1 MRRRPSVSTSL
12 AVLLAAAL
20 LVPAAATGQDDASDA
35 WQAPRTPN
43 GRPDLQGVWDFRSL
57 TPLERPEAL
66 ADQDVFSAEE
76 AAQFTEERLAALDK
90 DQPGPDG
97 RIPLSGG
104 YNDFWWDYG
113 RQLTGDLRTSL
124 LVDPPDGRL
133 PALTPAARDRAA
145 ARRTALGRDAYGP
158 EDRGAF
164 ERCILGFNA
173 GPPMNPS
180 AYNNNMQL
188 FQTAD
193 HMVILNEMVHD
204 ARIVPLD
211 GSGHLP
217 DGVRQWRGDSR
228 GHWDGDTLVIETKNF
243 TAQDVVP
250 RHGPRTAPGRA
261 VHAHGGGNPPLRV
274 HRHRSRVLRARLVGR
289 RADAEERSAGLRVRL
304 PRRELRDAEPDGER
318 PGRGREE
325 VRGGRRAVTRCC
337 IRCRTEPARLRGAWR
352 DRPESCRGGS
362 PPPSS

>member
-35 WQAPRTPN
+35 WQVPRTPN

-243 TAQDVVP
+243 TDKTSFRGTGPGLHLVERFTRMAEGILLYEYTVTDPESFERAWSVAVP
-250 RHGPRTAPGRA
+250 MQKNDLPVFEYACHEGNYGMLNLMVSARA
-261 VHAHGGGNPPLRV
+261 E
-274 HRHRSRVLRARLVGR
+274 
-289 RADAEERSAGLRVRL
+289 DAKKSA
-304 PRRELRDAEPDGER
+304 AE
-318 PGRGREE
+318 
-325 VRGGRRAVTRCC
+325 GGR
-337 IRCRTEPARLRGAWR
+337 
-352 DRPESCRGGS
+352 
-362 PPPSS
+362 

>member
-1 MRRRPSVSTSL
+1 MRRRPFVSTSL

-20 LVPAAATGQDDASDA
+20 LVPAAAAGQDGASDA
-35 WQAPRTPN
+35 WQVPRTPD

-66 ADQDVFSAEE
+66 ADQDIFSAEE

-113 RQLTGDLRTSL
+113 RQLPDDLRTSL
-124 LVDPPDGRL
+124 VVDPPDGRL
-133 PALTPAARDRAA
+133 PGLTPAGRERAA
-145 ARRTALGRDAYGP
+145 ARRTALGRDAHGP

-193 HMVILNEMVHD
+193 HVVILNEMVHD

-211 GSGHLP
+211 ASDHLP

-228 GHWDGDTLVIETKNF
+228 GHWNGDTLVIETQNF
-243 TAQDVVP
+243 TAKTSF
-250 RHGPRTAPGRA
+250 RGTGPGLHLVERFT
-261 VHAHGGGNPPLRV
+261 RV
-274 HRHRSRVLRARLVGR
+274 
-289 RADAEERSAGLRVRL
+289 EEGILLYEYTVTDPESF
-304 PRRELRDAEPDGER
+304 ER
-318 PGRGREE
+318 PWSVAVPMQKNDLPVFEYACHEGNYGMLNLMVSARAEDARKAAEA
-325 VRGGRRAVTRCC
+325 GG
-337 IRCRTEPARLRGAWR
+337 AR
-352 DRPESCRGGS
+352 
-362 PPPSS
+362 

>member
-20 LVPAAATGQDDASDA
+20 LAPAAATGQDDASDA
-35 WQAPRTPN
+35 WQVPRTPN

-133 PALTPAARDRAA
+133 PPLTPAARDRAA

-228 GHWDGDTLVIETKNF
+228 GHWDGDTLVIETQNF
-243 TAQDVVP
+243 TDKTSFRGTGPGLHLVERFTRMAEGILLYEYTVTDPESFERAWSVAVP
-250 RHGPRTAPGRA
+250 MQKNDLPVFEYACHEGNYGMLNLMVSARA
-261 VHAHGGGNPPLRV
+261 E
-274 HRHRSRVLRARLVGR
+274 
-289 RADAEERSAGLRVRL
+289 DAKKSA
-304 PRRELRDAEPDGER
+304 AE
-318 PGRGREE
+318 
-325 VRGGRRAVTRCC
+325 GGR
-337 IRCRTEPARLRGAWR
+337 
-352 DRPESCRGGS
+352 
-362 PPPSS
+362 

>member
-20 LVPAAATGQDDASDA
+20 LVPAVAAGQEEASDA

-57 TPLERPEAL
+57 TPLERPEAI
-66 ADQDVFSAEE
+66 ADQDVFTAEE

-113 RQLTGDLRTSL
+113 RQLTDDLRTSL
-124 LVDPPDGRL
+124 VVDPPNGRI
-133 PALTPAARDRAA
+133 PALTAAGNERAGL
-145 ARRTALGRDAYGP
+145 RRTALGRDAHGP

-193 HMVILNEMVHD
+193 HVVILNEMVHD

-211 GSGHLP
+211 GSDHLP
-217 DGVRQWRGDSR
+217 DDVRQWRGDSR
-228 GHWDGDTLVIETKNF
+228 GRWDGDTLVIETRNF
-243 TAQDVVP
+243 TDKTSF
-250 RHGPRTAPGRA
+250 RGTGPRLHLVERFT
-261 VHAHGGGNPPLRV
+261 RV
-274 HRHRSRVLRARLVGR
+274 
-289 RADAEERSAGLRVRL
+289 E
-304 PRRELRDAEPDGER
+304 DGILLYEYT
-318 PGRGREE
+318 
-325 VRGGRRAVTRCC
+325 VT
-337 IRCRTEPARLRGAWR
+337 
-352 DRPESCRGGS
+352 DPESFEHPWSVAVPMQRNDLPVFEYACHEGNYGMLNLMVSARAEDARKAAEAAAGR
-362 PPPSS
+362 

>member
-1 MRRRPSVSTSL
+1 MRFRPSVSISL
-12 AVLLAAAL
+12 AAMLAAAL
-20 LVPAAATGQDDASDA
+20 FIPAAAAGQDDA
-35 WQAPRTPN
+35 WQAPRTAD

-66 ADQDVFSAEE
+66 SDQDVFTAEE

-113 RQLTGDLRTSL
+113 RQLTDDLRTSL
-124 LVDPPDGRL
+124 VVDPADGRI
-133 PALTPAARDRAA
+133 PSLTADGRERADL
-145 ARRTALGRDAYGP
+145 RRAALGRDAHGP

-193 HMVILNEMVHD
+193 HVVILNEMVHD

-228 GHWDGDTLVIETKNF
+228 GRWEGDTLVIETKNF
-243 TAQDVVP
+243 TAKTSF
-250 RHGPRTAPGRA
+250 RGTGPGLHLVERFT
-261 VHAHGGGNPPLRV
+261 RV
-274 HRHRSRVLRARLVGR
+274 
-289 RADAEERSAGLRVRL
+289 EEGILL
-304 PRRELRDAEPDGER
+304 YEYT
-318 PGRGREE
+318 
-325 VRGGRRAVTRCC
+325 VT
-337 IRCRTEPARLRGAWR
+337 
-352 DRPESCRGGS
+352 DPESFEQPWSVAVPMQRNDLPVFEYACHEGNYGMLNLMVSARSEDARKAAEAAAGR
-362 PPPSS
+362 

>member
-1 MRRRPSVSTSL
+1 MRFRPSVSIS
-12 AVLLAAAL
+12 LAAAL
-20 LVPAAATGQDDASDA
+20 AAALFIPAAAAGQDDT
-35 WQAPRTPN
+35 WQAPRTAD

-57 TPLERPEAL
+57 TPLERPEAI
-66 ADQDVFSAEE
+66 ADQDVFTAEE

-113 RQLTGDLRTSL
+113 RELTDDLRTSL
-124 LVDPPDGRL
+124 VVDPPDGRI
-133 PALTPAARDRAA
+133 PSLTADGRERADQ
-145 ARRTALGRDAYGP
+145 RRAALGRDAHGP

-188 FQTAD
+188 FQTAG
-193 HMVILNEMVHD
+193 HVVILNEMVHD

-211 GSGHLP
+211 GSDHLP

-228 GHWDGDTLVIETKNF
+228 GRWEGDTLVVETKNF
-243 TAQDVVP
+243 TAKTSF
-250 RHGPRTAPGRA
+250 RGTGPG
-261 VHAHGGGNPPLRV
+261 L
-274 HRHRSRVLRARLVGR
+274 RLVER
-289 RADAEERSAGLRVRL
+289 FTRVAEGTLLYEYTITDPASF
-304 PRRELRDAEPDGER
+304 ER
-318 PGRGREE
+318 PWSVAVPMRKNDLPVFEYACHEGNYGMLNLMVSARSEDARKAAEAGR
-325 VRGGRRAVTRCC
+325 
-337 IRCRTEPARLRGAWR
+337 
-352 DRPESCRGGS
+352 
-362 PPPSS
+362 

>member
-1 MRRRPSVSTSL
+1 MQFRPSVSISL
-12 AVLLAAAL
+12 AATLAAAL
-20 LVPAAATGQDDASDA
+20 FIPVAAAGQDDT
-35 WQAPRTPN
+35 WQAPRTAD

-66 ADQDVFSAEE
+66 SDQDVFTEEE

-113 RQLTGDLRTSL
+113 RQLTDDLRTSL
-124 LVDPPDGRL
+124 VVDPPDGRI
-133 PALTPAARDRAA
+133 PALTPDGQQRADL
-145 ARRTALGRDAYGP
+145 RRAALGRDAHGP

-193 HMVILNEMVHD
+193 HVVILNEMVHD
-204 ARIVPLD
+204 ARVVPLD
-211 GSGHLP
+211 GSDHLP

-228 GHWDGDTLVIETKNF
+228 GRWERDTLVIETKNF
-243 TAQDVVP
+243 TAKTSFRGTGPGLRLVERFTRVAEGTLLYEYTVTDPESFESPWSVAVP
-250 RHGPRTAPGRA
+250 MRKNDLPVFEYACHEGNYGMLNLMVSARSEDARKA
-261 VHAHGGGNPPLRV
+261 AEAGGGR
-274 HRHRSRVLRARLVGR
+274 
-289 RADAEERSAGLRVRL
+289 
-304 PRRELRDAEPDGER
+304 
-318 PGRGREE
+318 
-325 VRGGRRAVTRCC
+325 
-337 IRCRTEPARLRGAWR
+337 
-352 DRPESCRGGS
+352 
-362 PPPSS
+362 

>member
-1 MRRRPSVSTSL
+1 MRFRPSVSISL
-12 AVLLAAAL
+12 AAMLAAAL
-20 LVPAAATGQDDASDA
+20 FIPAAAAGQDDA
-35 WQAPRTPN
+35 WQAPRTAD

-57 TPLERPEAL
+57 TPLERPETL
-66 ADQDVFSAEE
+66 ADQDVFTAEE

-113 RQLTGDLRTSL
+113 RQLTDDLRTSL
-124 LVDPPDGRL
+124 VVDPPNGRV
-133 PALTPAARDRAA
+133 PTLTPAGQERADR
-145 ARRTALGRDAYGP
+145 RRTALGRDAHGP

-193 HMVILNEMVHD
+193 HVVILNEMVHD

-211 GSGHLP
+211 GSDHLP
-217 DGVRQWRGDSR
+217 GGVRQWRGDSR
-228 GHWDGDTLVIETKNF
+228 GRWEGDTLVIETKNF
-243 TAQDVVP
+243 TGKTSF
-250 RHGPRTAPGRA
+250 RGTGPGLHLVERFT
-261 VHAHGGGNPPLRV
+261 RV
-274 HRHRSRVLRARLVGR
+274 
-289 RADAEERSAGLRVRL
+289 EEGILLYEYTVTDPESF
-304 PRRELRDAEPDGER
+304 ER
-318 PGRGREE
+318 PWS
-325 VRGGRRAVTRCC
+325 VAVPMQKNDLPVFEYACH
-337 IRCRTEPARLRGAWR
+337 EGNYGMLNLMVSARSEDARKAAEAAGAR
-352 DRPESCRGGS
+352 
-362 PPPSS
+362 

>member
-1 MRRRPSVSTSL
+1 MRFRPSVSISL
-12 AVLLAAAL
+12 AAMLAAAL
-20 LVPAAATGQDDASDA
+20 FIPAAAGQDDA
-35 WQAPRTPN
+35 WQAPRTAD

-57 TPLERPEAL
+57 TPLERPETL
-66 ADQDVFSAEE
+66 SDQDVFTAEE

-113 RQLTGDLRTSL
+113 RQLTDDLRTSL
-124 LVDPPDGRL
+124 VVDPANGRI
-133 PALTPAARDRAA
+133 PALTASARERADM
-145 ARRTALGRDAYGP
+145 RRTALGRDAHGP

-193 HMVILNEMVHD
+193 HVVILNEMVHD

-211 GSGHLP
+211 GSDHLP
-217 DGVRQWRGDSR
+217 GDVRQWRGDSR
-228 GHWDGDTLVIETKNF
+228 GRWEGDTLVIETKNF
-243 TAQDVVP
+243 TDKTSF
-250 RHGPRTAPGRA
+250 RGTGPGLHLVERFT
-261 VHAHGGGNPPLRV
+261 RV
-274 HRHRSRVLRARLVGR
+274 
-289 RADAEERSAGLRVRL
+289 AEGILLYEYTVDDPESF
-304 PRRELRDAEPDGER
+304 ER
-318 PGRGREE
+318 PWS
-325 VRGGRRAVTRCC
+325 VAVPMQKNDLPVFEYACHEGNYGMLNLMVSARSEDARKAAEAAGTR
-337 IRCRTEPARLRGAWR
+337 
-352 DRPESCRGGS
+352 
-362 PPPSS
+362 

>member
-1 MRRRPSVSTSL
+1 MRFRPSVSISL
-12 AVLLAAAL
+12 AAMLAAAL
-20 LVPAAATGQDDASDA
+20 FIPAAAAGQDDA
-35 WQAPRTPN
+35 WQAPRTAD

-57 TPLERPEAL
+57 TPLERPETL
-66 ADQDVFSAEE
+66 SDQDVFTAEE

-113 RQLTGDLRTSL
+113 RQLTDDLRTSL
-124 LVDPPDGRL
+124 VVDPPNGRI
-133 PALTPAARDRAA
+133 PALTPSAQERAGM
-145 ARRTALGRDAYGP
+145 RRTALGRDAHGP

-193 HMVILNEMVHD
+193 HVVILNEMVHD

-211 GSGHLP
+211 GSDHLP
-217 DGVRQWRGDSR
+217 GDVRQWRGDSR
-228 GHWDGDTLVIETKNF
+228 GRWEGDTLVIETKNF
-243 TAQDVVP
+243 TDKTSF
-250 RHGPRTAPGRA
+250 RGTGPGLHLVERFT
-261 VHAHGGGNPPLRV
+261 RV
-274 HRHRSRVLRARLVGR
+274 
-289 RADAEERSAGLRVRL
+289 AEGILLYEYTVDDPESF
-304 PRRELRDAEPDGER
+304 ER
-318 PGRGREE
+318 PWSVAVPMQKNDLPVFEYACHEGNYGMLNLMVSARSEDARKAAEAGR
-325 VRGGRRAVTRCC
+325 
-337 IRCRTEPARLRGAWR
+337 
-352 DRPESCRGGS
+352 
-362 PPPSS
+362 

>member
-1 MRRRPSVSTSL
+1 MRFRPSVSISF
-12 AVLLAAAL
+12 AVMLAAAL
-20 LVPAAATGQDDASDA
+20 FIPAAAAGQDDA
-35 WQAPRTPN
+35 WQAPRTPD

-57 TPLERPEAL
+57 TPLERPEDL
-66 ADQDVFSAEE
+66 ADQDVFTAEE

-113 RQLTGDLRTSL
+113 RQLTDDLRTSL
-124 LVDPPDGRL
+124 VVDPPNGRI
-133 PALTPAARDRAA
+133 PALTPSARERAGK
-145 ARRTALGRDAYGP
+145 RRAALGRDAHGP

-193 HMVILNEMVHD
+193 HVVILNEMVHD

-211 GSGHLP
+211 GSDHLP
-217 DGVRQWRGDSR
+217 EDVRQWRGDSR
-228 GHWDGDTLVIETKNF
+228 GHWAGDTLVIETRNF
-243 TAQDVVP
+243 TDKTSF
-250 RHGPRTAPGRA
+250 RGTGPG
-261 VHAHGGGNPPLRV
+261 L
-274 HRHRSRVLRARLVGR
+274 RLVER
-289 RADAEERSAGLRVRL
+289 FTRVAEGILLYEYTVTDPESF
-304 PRRELRDAEPDGER
+304 ER
-318 PGRGREE
+318 PWSVAVPMQKNDLPVFEYACHEGNYGMLNLMVSARAEDARKAAAE
-325 VRGGRRAVTRCC
+325 GGR
-337 IRCRTEPARLRGAWR
+337 
-352 DRPESCRGGS
+352 
-362 PPPSS
+362 

>member
-1 MRRRPSVSTSL
+1 MRFRPSVSISL
-12 AVLLAAAL
+12 AATLAAL
-20 LVPAAATGQDDASDA
+20 FIPVAAAGQDDT
-35 WQAPRTPN
+35 WQPPRSTAD

-66 ADQDVFSAEE
+66 SDQDVFTEEE

-113 RQLTGDLRTSL
+113 RQLTDDLRTSL
-124 LVDPPDGRL
+124 VVDPPDGRI
-133 PALTPAARDRAA
+133 PALTPDGQQRADL
-145 ARRTALGRDAYGP
+145 RRAALGRDAHGP

-193 HMVILNEMVHD
+193 HVVILNEMVHD
-204 ARIVPLD
+204 ARVIPLD
-211 GSGHLP
+211 GSAHLP

-228 GHWDGDTLVIETKNF
+228 GRWEGDTLVIETKNF
-243 TAQDVVP
+243 TAKTSF
-250 RHGPRTAPGRA
+250 RGTGPG
-261 VHAHGGGNPPLRV
+261 L
-274 HRHRSRVLRARLVGR
+274 RLVERFTRVAEGTLLYEYTVTDPASFESPWSVAVPMRKNDLPVFEYACHEGNYGMLNLMVSARSEDARKAAEAGDGR
-289 RADAEERSAGLRVRL
+289 
-304 PRRELRDAEPDGER
+304 
-318 PGRGREE
+318 
-325 VRGGRRAVTRCC
+325 
-337 IRCRTEPARLRGAWR
+337 
-352 DRPESCRGGS
+352 
-362 PPPSS
+362 

>member
-1 MRRRPSVSTSL
+1 MRFRPSVSISL
-12 AVLLAAAL
+12 AAMLAAAL
-20 LVPAAATGQDDASDA
+20 FIPAAAAGQDDA
-35 WQAPRTPN
+35 WQAPRTAD

-57 TPLERPEAL
+57 TPLERPETL
-66 ADQDVFSAEE
+66 SDQDVFTAEE

-113 RQLTGDLRTSL
+113 RQLTDDLRTSL
-124 LVDPPDGRL
+124 VVDPANGRI
-133 PALTPAARDRAA
+133 PALTPSAQERAGM
-145 ARRTALGRDAYGP
+145 RRAALGRDAHGP

-193 HMVILNEMVHD
+193 HVVILNEMVHD

-211 GSGHLP
+211 GSDHLP
-217 DGVRQWRGDSR
+217 GDVRQWRGDSR
-228 GHWDGDTLVIETKNF
+228 GRWEGDTLVIETKNF
-243 TAQDVVP
+243 TDKTSF
-250 RHGPRTAPGRA
+250 RGTGPG
-261 VHAHGGGNPPLRV
+261 L
-274 HRHRSRVLRARLVGR
+274 RLVER
-289 RADAEERSAGLRVRL
+289 FTRVAEGILLYEYTVDDPESF
-304 PRRELRDAEPDGER
+304 ER
-318 PGRGREE
+318 PWS
-325 VRGGRRAVTRCC
+325 VAVPMQKNDLPVFEYACH
-337 IRCRTEPARLRGAWR
+337 EGNYGMLNLMVSARSEDARKAA
-352 DRPESCRGGS
+352 EAGS
-362 PPPSS
+362 AR

>member
-20 LVPAAATGQDDASDA
+20 LVPAAAGGQEEASDA

-57 TPLERPEAL
+57 TPLERPEAI
-66 ADQDVFSAEE
+66 ADQDVFTAEE

-113 RQLTGDLRTSL
+113 RELTDDLRTSL
-124 LVDPPDGRL
+124 VVDPPDGRL
-133 PALTPAARDRAA
+133 PGLTSAGRERAA
-145 ARRTALGRDAYGP
+145 ARRAALGRDAHGP

-193 HMVILNEMVHD
+193 HVVILNEMVHD

-211 GSGHLP
+211 GSDHLP
-217 DGVRQWRGDSR
+217 DDVRQWRGDSR
-228 GHWDGDTLVIETKNF
+228 GRWDGDTLVIETRNF
-243 TAQDVVP
+243 TDKTSF
-250 RHGPRTAPGRA
+250 RGTGPDLHLVERFT
-261 VHAHGGGNPPLRV
+261 RV
-274 HRHRSRVLRARLVGR
+274 
-289 RADAEERSAGLRVRL
+289 E
-304 PRRELRDAEPDGER
+304 DGILLYEYTVTDPESFER
-318 PGRGREE
+318 PWS
-325 VRGGRRAVTRCC
+325 VAVPMQKNDLPVFEYACH
-337 IRCRTEPARLRGAWR
+337 EGNYGMLNLMVSARSEDARKAAEAGASAR
-352 DRPESCRGGS
+352 
-362 PPPSS
+362 